1 MALMKEGSG
10 GVLLFILPLGEQQR
24 YTIRLHFQASNNVVE
39 YEALKNSLCCTVE
52 LGIRCLNVRGDS
64 RLVVG
69 QVMKDSECS
78 DPRMA
83 AYCKEVRQL
92 EDSFDSL
99 ELNHILRQD
108 NEVTYT
114 L

>member
-10 GVLLFILPLGEQQR
+10 GGLFFILPLGEQQR
-24 YTIRLHFQASNNVVE
+24 YTIRIHFQASNNVVE
-39 YEALKNSLCCTVE
+39 YEALKNSLCITVE

-83 AYCKEVRQL
+83 AYYKEVRRL
-92 EDSFDSL
+92 EDRFDSL
-99 ELNHILRQD
+99 ELNHILR
-108 NEVTYT
+108 
-114 L
+114 